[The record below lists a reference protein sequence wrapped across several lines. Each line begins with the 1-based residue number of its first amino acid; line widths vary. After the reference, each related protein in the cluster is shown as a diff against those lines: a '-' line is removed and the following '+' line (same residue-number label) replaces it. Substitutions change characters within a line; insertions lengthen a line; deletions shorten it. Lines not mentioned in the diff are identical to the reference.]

1 MCLREIQ
8 MNDKAIQVRDLEYS
22 YGSNHA
28 VQGVSFTVERGEILG
43 FLGPNG
49 AGKTTTVKILTGLLP
64 PLRGEVTVLGFN
76 LPQAA
81 RQMQAR
87 IGVSF
92 EKTNLYEQM
101 TAEENLKFYS
111 RLYRVRAFDPGP
123 LLERVGLGGK
133 GRDRV
138 QSYSK
143 GMKQRLMIAR
153 TLINTPEILFLDEP
167 TDGLDPVSA
176 DTIRRIIIE
185 ERDRGAAVFLTTHD
199 MQEADKLS
207 NRVAFINQGK
217 IVAADTPLNLK
228 RSYGERALNIE
239 MVDGEGTLR
248 KEKLNLDSDRSG
260 DEAKR
265 LIDTGNVVSV
275 HSAEATLE
283 DIFIQITGRGLA

>member
-1 MCLREIQ
+1 
-8 MNDKAIQVRDLEYS
+8 MNEKAIQVSDLEYS

-28 VQGVSFTVERGEILG
+28 VRGVSFSVARGEVLG

-49 AGKTTTVKILTGLLP
+49 AGKTTTVNILTGLLP
-64 PLRGEVTVLGFN
+64 PLRGKVTVLGFD

-111 RLYRVRAFDPGP
+111 RLYRVRSFDPGP

-133 GRDRV
+133 GRNRV

-153 TLINTPEILFLDEP
+153 TLINTPDILFLDEP

-185 ERDRGAAVFLTTHD
+185 ERDRGVSIFLTTHD
-199 MQEADKLS
+199 MHEADKLS
-207 NRVAFINQGK
+207 NRVAFIDQGK
-217 IVAADTPLNLK
+217 IVATDTPLNLK

-239 MVDGEGTLR
+239 MVDSDGALR
-248 KEKLNLDSDRSG
+248 KEKLILDGDRSG
-260 DEAKR
+260 DDVKR
-265 LIDTGNVVSV
+265 MIDTGNVVSV

>member
-1 MCLREIQ
+1 
-8 MNDKAIQVRDLEYS
+8 MNEKAIQVRDLEYS

-64 PLRGEVTVLGFN
+64 PLRGEVTVLGFD
-76 LPQAA
+76 LPRAA

-153 TLINTPEILFLDEP
+153 TLINTPDILFLDEP

>member
-1 MCLREIQ
+1 
-8 MNDKAIQVRDLEYS
+8 MNEKAIQVRDLEYS

-64 PLRGEVTVLGFN
+64 PLRGEVTVLGFD
-76 LPQAA
+76 LPRAA

-153 TLINTPEILFLDEP
+153 TLINTPDILFLDEP

-265 LIDTGNVVSV
+265 MIDTGNVVSV